1 VPTVSI
7 SGTEFRRLLA
17 TGEEVPSWFSYPSV
31 VKALK
36 EFYNKPV
43 GLCVYFVG
51 LSGAGKTT
59 LAAALKQRL
68 EETYP
73 SRTVTHLDADE
84 IRTHLSKG
92 LGFSRADR
100 STNVRRIGYVAS
112 EIVKHGGVVVVANI
126 APYEEDRQFNRQLIS
141 GVGNYVEVF
150 VDTTLEICE
159 SRDVKGLYKAARAGT
174 VTNFTGISDP
184 FENPLGAEV
193 QTGTGSIN
201 ESLDLVWAAVIKKL
215 SV

>member
-1 VPTVSI
+1 MF
-7 SGTEFRRLLA
+7 G
-17 TGEEVPSWFSYPSV
+17 
-31 VKALK
+31 
-36 EFYNKPV
+36 V
-43 GLCVYFVG
+43 GNRQGICLV
-51 LSGAGKTT
+51 LSSPSGAGKTT

-112 EIVKHGGVVVVANI
+112 EIVKHGGICVVANI
-126 APYEEDRQFNRQLIS
+126 APYEEDREFNRRLIS
-141 GVGNYVEVF
+141 GCGNYLEVF
-150 VDTTLEICE
+150 VDTTLEVCE

-184 FENPLGAEV
+184 FENPLKSEI
-193 QTGTGSIN
+193 QTGTGSID
-201 ESLDLVWAAVIKKL
+201 ESLDLVWAAVAKKL